1 MKVNTDPPAQQ
12 TVVVVVVAVVV
23 LPIQSTSQMSI
34 QVVVG
39 STTIK
44 IPTTT
49 RTLDQF

>member
-1 MKVNTDPPAQQ
+1 MKVDTDPPAQQ
-12 TVVVVVVAVVV
+12 TVVVAVAVVV
-23 LPIQSTSQMSI
+23 LPIQSTIQMSI

-39 STTIK
+39 TTTIN